1 MFILSMDSWLVSDVK
16 VYPVP
21 VTSYCLE
28 ADAFQR
34 MHLTTNEKT
43 NPIWVLGWQT
53 ETKTYLLCLHR
64 HNMTTVGKV
73 T

>member
-1 MFILSMDSWLVSDVK
+1 MLSVDFWLVSDVK
-16 VYPVP
+16 VNPVP

-28 ADAFQR
+28 ADVFQQIQ
-34 MHLTTNEKT
+34 LTTNEKT

-53 ETKTYLLCLHR
+53 ETETYLLCLHWHTR
-64 HNMTTVGKV
+64 TPVGKV